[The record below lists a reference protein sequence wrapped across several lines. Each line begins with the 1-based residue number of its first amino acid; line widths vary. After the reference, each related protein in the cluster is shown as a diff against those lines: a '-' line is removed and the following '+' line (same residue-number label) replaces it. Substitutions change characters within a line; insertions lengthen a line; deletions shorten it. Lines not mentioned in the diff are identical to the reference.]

1 MRARRSL
8 KIGIVMLA
16 GLTALAGCAMRVR
29 SDFDRDAVFAYYNS
43 FDWLSPPAR
52 ASEEA
57 RTDSDA
63 DGPFERNSLLDKR
76 IRSAVNAYLT
86 GRGFRYLES
95 GEADFRMNYYVRF
108 KDKLYA
114 TGTDFGYWG
123 RYYRGGFGSG
133 FDYSV
138 RQYQEGTIILD
149 IIDRKQD
156 QLVWRG
162 WAVTRSSD
170 GNFDESEI
178 SRAVERILERFP
190 PPTP

>member
-1 MRARRSL
+1 MRARSSS
-8 KIGIVMLA
+8 KVGIAMLA
-16 GLTALAGCAMRVR
+16 GLLALAGCATRVS
-29 SDFDRDAVFAYYNS
+29 SDFDRDAVFAYYNT

-52 ASEEA
+52 ASEEV
-57 RTDSDA
+57 RSDTDP

-76 IRSAVNAYLT
+76 IRSAVNANLT
-86 GRGFRYLES
+86 ARGFRYLES

-114 TGTDFGYWG
+114 TGNDFGYWG

-133 FDYSV
+133 FNYSV

-170 GNFDESEI
+170 GNLDEAEV
-178 SRAVERILERFP
+178 SRAVARILERFP
-190 PPTP
+190 PPAP